1 MKLHRRK
8 KDEKMM
14 LNLIRSNGINKRFFE
29 KKKELESFDSFK
41 MNRTLITYFFHHVSQ
56 SDGDAH
62 LSYEA
67 AQILRS
73 HESEDTTSV
82 YIKFSNAGESF
93 DDISF
98 NICERGHFGWIYNCM
113 INLFF
118 DQKNQTIDR
127 KSTRLNS
134 SHV

>member
-1 MKLHRRK
+1 
-8 KDEKMM
+8 M
-14 LNLIRSNGINKRFFE
+14 LNSIRSNGINKRFFE
-29 KKKELESFDSFK
+29 KKKELESFDSLK

-82 YIKFSNAGESF
+82 YIKLSNAGESF

-98 NICERGHFGWIYNCM
+98 NICERGHVGWIYNCM

-118 DQKNQTIDR
+118 DQKNQTIQERTKAIQALQENYTVPTIETD
-127 KSTRLNS
+127 
-134 SHV
+134 

>member
-1 MKLHRRK
+1 
-8 KDEKMM
+8 
-14 LNLIRSNGINKRFFE
+14 
-29 KKKELESFDSFK
+29 

-98 NICERGHFGWIYNCM
+98 NICECGHFFWIYNCM
-113 INLFF
+113 CNLFF
-118 DQKNQTIDR
+118 DLKNRCIQERT
-127 KSTRLNS
+127 KS
-134 SHV
+134 SHAQQENYTVSSNEN